1 MSFKT
6 RASSIWSSV
15 KRAWVNTFKFIGRG
29 IKLSFSLTLV
39 YVLVVPVIQPA
50 LAMAWAHLPAT
61 IIAAAALV
69 LVYLA
74 LRRKRYLLSA
84 LTLIAGLSTSAA
96 LVYLYHSGWFIENEM
111 ASALNP
117 RTLTELPDTINN
129 RLLGRATAL
138 QYAGNANHDNRL
150 RAGSPHLTAS
160 PTGDKVSW
168 QVPLHYTVWYGA
180 ALGSTGGLIT
190 IDAGQTSQKVDSID
204 HSFFPFGDE
213 SWLTEAAFRLL
224 HPLSRPGN
232 VVYWRQDNG
241 QWCILIS
248 YLSYKPTLGGG
259 MIPYLAGVMQVNSS
273 GTIAHHSVDEAA
285 RLFPGVPLYPAPLAR
300 QYAEAYADY
309 KLGVTNYLVTQ
320 KDLLRISEDPKLS
333 YDDTAFNR
341 LPYYQVF
348 QGLGLE
354 LVVPLEPNGKADN
367 TALKEILFFDGST
380 GQAHSYQVSNNPPVV
395 GPKQALRNVVNA
407 DSQSD
412 WGQFLPIESKL
423 VVQGS
428 KRYWLYTVVNR
439 TTFAHVMLVLVDGFT
454 LEAHKFSSTDELH
467 DFISRQG
474 PNSNR

>member
-1 MSFKT
+1 MSFGI
-6 RASSIWSSV
+6 RASSILSSI
-15 KRAWVNTFKFIGRG
+15 KRAWINTFKFIGRG
-29 IKLSFSLTLV
+29 IKLSLSLSLV
-39 YVLVVPVIQPA
+39 YVLVVPAIQPA
-50 LAMAWAHLPAT
+50 LALAWANLPAT
-61 IIAAAALV
+61 IIAVAALA
-69 LVYLA
+69 LVYQV

-84 LTLIAGLSTSAA
+84 ITLIAGLSTSSA

-111 ASALNP
+111 ASALRP
-117 RTLTELPDTINN
+117 QALTELPDTINN

-150 RAGSPHLTAS
+150 RAGNPHLAAS
-160 PTGDKVSW
+160 PSGDKVSW

-241 QWCILIS
+241 DWCMLIS

-259 MIPYLAGVMQVNSS
+259 MIPYLAGVMQVNAS
-273 GTIAHHSVDEAA
+273 GTIADHSVDEAA
-285 RLFPGVPLYPAPLAR
+285 RLFPGAPLYPAELAR

-320 KDLLRISEDPKLS
+320 KNLLRISEDPKLS
-333 YDDTAFNR
+333 DDDDTAR

-367 TALKEILFFDGST
+367 TALKEILFFDGTT

-423 VVQGS
+423 VVLGPE
-428 KRYWLYTVVNR
+428 RYWLYTVVNR
-439 TTFAHVMLVLVDGFT
+439 TTYAHVMLVLVNGFT
-454 LEAHKFSSTDELH
+454 LEARKFISADELQ
-467 DFISRQG
+467 DFLARQE
-474 PNSNR
+474 PQQ

>member
-1 MSFKT
+1 MT
-6 RASSIWSSV
+6 
-15 KRAWVNTFKFIGRG
+15 
-29 IKLSFSLTLV
+29 
-39 YVLVVPVIQPA
+39 
-50 LAMAWAHLPAT
+50 WAHLPAALT
-61 IIAAAALV
+61 ALAALN
-69 LVYLA
+69 LTYLA
-74 LRRKRYLLSA
+74 LRLKRYLISL
-84 LTLIAGLSTSAA
+84 LTLVAGLSASSA
-96 LVYLYHSGWFIENEM
+96 LVYLYHSGWFIESEM
-111 ASALNP
+111 ANALRP
-117 RTLTELPDTINN
+117 QQLSELPETINS

-150 RAGSPHLTAS
+150 RTGSPHLTAS
-160 PTGDKVSW
+160 TSGDKVIW
-168 QVPLHYTVWYGA
+168 QVPLHYTVWYGTV
-180 ALGSTGGLIT
+180 LGSTGGLIN

-224 HPLSRPGN
+224 HPLSKVGN
-232 VVYWRQDNG
+232 VVYWRQDDG

-248 YLSYKPTLGGG
+248 YVSYKPTIAGA
-259 MIPYLAGVMQVNSS
+259 MIPYLAGVMQVNAS
-273 GTIAHHSVDEAA
+273 GTVADHSVIEAA
-285 RLFPGVPLYPAPLAR
+285 ARFPGMPFYPAELAR
-300 QYAEAYADY
+300 GYAEAYADY

-333 YDDTAFNR
+333 DDDTAFNR

-367 TALKEILFFDGST
+367 TALKEILLFDGTT
-380 GQAHSYQVSNNPPVV
+380 GKAMTYQVSNNPPVV

-412 WGQFLPIESKL
+412 WDQFLPIESKL

-439 TTFAHVMLVLVDGFT
+439 TTYSHVMLVLVDGFT
-454 LEAHKFSSTDELH
+454 LEAHKFISADELH
-467 DFISRQG
+467 DFLSASKTSR
-474 PNSNR
+474 

>member
-1 MSFKT
+1 MSLNT

-29 IKLSFSLTLV
+29 IKLSLTLAII
-39 YVLVVPVIQPA
+39 YLLVVPATQPA

-61 IIAAAALV
+61 ITATVALALLYLV
-69 LVYLA
+69 L
-74 LRRKRYLLSA
+74 RRRHYLLSA
-84 LTLIAGLSTSAA
+84 LTLVAGLSASAS

-111 ASALNP
+111 ASALQPQALND
-117 RTLTELPDTINN
+117 LPNTVNN

-160 PTGDKVSW
+160 PQGDKVSW

-180 ALGSTGGLIT
+180 ALGSTGGIIT
-190 IDAGQTSQKVDSID
+190 IDAGQTSQKVESID
-204 HSFFPFGDE
+204 HSFFPYGDE

-232 VVYWRQDNG
+232 IVYRPKENG

-248 YLSYKPTLGGG
+248 YVSYKPTLGGG
-259 MIPYLAGVMQVNSS
+259 MIPYLAGVMQVNDS
-273 GTIAHHSVDEAA
+273 GTIADLSIEEAA
-285 RLFPGVPLYPAPLAR
+285 DLFPGAPLYPAHLAR

-320 KDLLRISEDPKLS
+320 KDLLRISEDPRLS
-333 YDDTAFNR
+333 DDDTAFNR

-348 QGLGLE
+348 ESLGLE

-367 TALKEILFFDGST
+367 TALKEILFFDGTT
-380 GQAHSYQVSNNPPVV
+380 GKALTYKVSNNPPVV

-423 VVQGS
+423 VVLGS
-428 KRYWLYTVVNR
+428 ERYWLYTVVNR
-439 TTFAHVMLVLVDGFT
+439 TTYAHVMLVLVDGFT
-454 LEAHKFSSTDELH
+454 LEAHKFISADELQ
-467 DFISRQG
+467 DYLSRQS
-474 PNSNR
+474 PQQ